1 MLINPACELCQQHVF
16 FLVTSGRAEMKVD
29 EVCAVESTSRLNP
42 SMLMVVVFVLPA
54 RHLRLEEN
62 AALAEL
68 LRRRRNVRLATVDAS
83 AAMSGAGLDHLV
95 KEIDAGVNAVVHTSE
110 VLRVLLVLN
119 FGGVYADLDII
130 MLRSLHQSVA
140 LSENFVVG
148 DDLVY
153 FASCFFG
160 FQRNHTLAKR

>member
-1 MLINPACELCQQHVF
+1 MINLACELCQQHVF

-62 AALAEL
+62 AALAAL
-68 LRRRRNVRLATVDAS
+68 LRRRRNVRLATVDAA
-83 AAMSGAGLDHLV
+83 AAMSGAGLDRLV
-95 KEIDAGVNAVVHTSE
+95 KEIGAGVNPVVHTSE

-119 FGGVYADLDII
+119 FGGVYADLDVV
-130 MLRSLHQSVA
+130 MLRSLQSVA
-140 LSENFVVG
+140 PSENFVVG

-153 FASCFFG
+153 FANCFFG
-160 FQRNHTLAKR
+160 FQRNHTLAER